1 MIGKVTYWNQPKG
14 FGFIA
19 VTTQHSAL
27 EALSQEQFFFHH
39 SQFTKG
45 EVPVLG
51 AYVVFTLGE
60 PYAAGRKVQA
70 VGVRFATT
78 KEIVV
83 IKDAAVLAGIEAL
96 KAANTTVIA
105 GVEVMTTKV
114 GE

>member
-14 FGFIA
+14 FGFI
-19 VTTQHSAL
+19 TITEQRSLL
-27 EALSQEQFFFHH
+27 EAPSQTQYFFHH

-70 VGVRFATT
+70 VGVRFANAQ
-78 KEIVV
+78 EITASLP
-83 IKDAAVLAGIEAL
+83 KTAS
-96 KAANTTVIA
+96 TVIA
-105 GVEVMTTKV
+105 GIDVLMTTLPEGV
-114 GE
+114 

>member
-1 MIGKVTYWNQPKG
+1 
-14 FGFIA
+14 
-19 VTTQHSAL
+19 
-27 EALSQEQFFFHH
+27 
-39 SQFTKG
+39 
-45 EVPVLG
+45 VPVLG

-78 KEIVV
+78 KEIVA
-83 IKDAAVLAGIEAL
+83 IKDAAVLAGIDAL
-96 KAANTTVIA
+96 KAAKTTVIA